1 MKQEKPQKNNEAFQL
16 AIAIIMI
23 IAAIVAVGW
32 FYIRY

>member
-16 AIAIIMI
+16 ALAIITI
-23 IAAIVAVGW
+23 LAAVVAVGW